1 MRHLPTFV
9 LLFSGAFL
17 AACAGAEPAPKAPVA
32 RDSSA
37 YQPAEYVEMSFDG
50 KAEDEA
56 PKPVATPTPRAADKP
71 NVATQTSR
79 RGLFG
84 IAKKTK
90 D

>member
-1 MRHLPTFV
+1 MRHLPTFAMI
-9 LLFSGAFL
+9 LLGSV
-17 AACAGAEPAPKAPVA
+17 AAGCAASEPPPKAVSH
-32 RDSSA
+32 DQSS
-37 YQPAEYVEMSFDG
+37 YMPAEYVEMSFDG
-50 KAEDEA
+50 KQEDEA

-71 NVATQTSR
+71 NVATGQK